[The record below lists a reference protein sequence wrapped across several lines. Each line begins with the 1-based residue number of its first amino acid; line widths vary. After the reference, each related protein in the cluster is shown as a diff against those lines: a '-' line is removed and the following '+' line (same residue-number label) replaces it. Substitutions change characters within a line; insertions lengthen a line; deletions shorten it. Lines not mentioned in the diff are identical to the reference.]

1 MLKSTEKGKVIR
13 LTEKIR
19 DERTATLNR
28 RLKTTETKVENI
40 PYQFWIRK
48 NLTDELT
55 FDFLL
60 FILTG
65 LVGKIYSS

>member
-40 PYQFWIRK
+40 PYQIWIRK